1 MDKTVSAWKSL
12 LVAPALAWVALLT
25 PAHAI
30 GAEAQNEDSLTQT
43 SLAAPTTALVE
54 SEAVGALV
62 APVSSVPVVQ
72 EPLTIA
78 NTAIGVNESA
88 VEDSSAVSVA
98 DLEKAQ
104 AEEIPS
110 EGMAQVTSV
119 SQLSDVQPTDWAF
132 QALQSLVERYG
143 CIAGYPDGTFKGNR
157 ALTRYEFAAGINACL
172 DRVNELIAAGTT
184 GLATKEDLAT
194 LQKLQEEFAAELAT
208 LRGRVDALEARAT
221 ELEKNQFSTTTKLNG
236 LVWFNL
242 TGATADDGLLV
253 NATATDPFGRP
264 ELRQAGRDLAGN
276 PLVRTIN
283 DDPEITFSDLGWLSF
298 VTSFSGKDT
307 LVTQLAFGN
316 GESPANLFASAG
328 AFNTFGTPFLDQTAG
343 IQGGGN
349 DVIIRELF
357 YQFPI
362 GDNIQLAIGP
372 RVNWYRYFDGN
383 RFNFFLFGT
392 STFNSNG
399 STMLNTLDRGS
410 GAVAQIQLGKQLKLN
425 VGYLGENTEFL
436 PAGSGEGNLFNSSS
450 DPQRGLFGGTWTA
463 TAELAYSPSNSF
475 NVRLLYNRSRIEA
488 RGGQLGGVQGEPLQ
502 NGIVDAGPGFS
513 TTVDGAGFVV
523 DGGLKGSFANTLNI
537 NFDWL
542 ITKGFGIFGRY
553 SFGNVNLEPIDEDVN
568 MQTFQAGL
576 AFPDLGKK
584 GALATFSF
592 LIPFDI
598 LDGEEFFVSG
608 AGDGGTEIDLELT
621 YFYPLT
627 SNIALVPA
635 FYAIL
640 NPNNFSDNPT
650 VFVGN
655 LRAQFAF

>member
-12 LVAPALAWVALLT
+12 LVVPTLAWVALLA

-30 GAEAQNEDSLTQT
+30 GTEVQNENALPQSQAAASLVK
-43 SLAAPTTALVE
+43 PE
-54 SEAVGALV
+54 
-62 APVSSVPVVQ
+62 VVQ
-72 EPLTIA
+72 VDAVATTVNPATAAQKPLTIA
-78 NTAIGVNESA
+78 NGAIAADTAAVDES
-88 VEDSSAVSVA
+88 STVSVA
-98 DLEKAQ
+98 DLDQAQ
-104 AEEIPS
+104 PEATPS

-119 SQLSDVQPTDWAF
+119 SQLADVQPTDWAF

-143 CIAGYPDGTFKGNR
+143 CIAGYPDGNFKGNR
-157 ALTRYEFAAGINACL
+157 ALTRYEFAAGVNACL

-184 GLATKEDLAT
+184 GLATKEDLET
-194 LQKLQEEFAAELAT
+194 LKKLQEEFAAELAT
-208 LRGRVDALEARAT
+208 LRGRVDSLEARAT
-221 ELEKNQFSTTTKLNG
+221 ELEKHQFSTTTKLNA
-236 LVWFNL
+236 LVWGNI
-242 TGATADDGLLV
+242 TGAFAGDDV
-253 NATATDPFGRP
+253 KINATASDPFGRP

-276 PLVRTIN
+276 PLVRTVT

-343 IQGGGN
+343 IQGEGN
-349 DVIIRELF
+349 NVIIRELF

-362 GDNIQLAIGP
+362 GDNIQVAVGP

-383 RFNFFLFGT
+383 RFNFFLVGT

-399 STMLNTLDRGS
+399 STLLNTLDRGS
-410 GAVAQIQLGKQLKLN
+410 GAVAQVQLGKQLKFNL
-425 VGYLGENTEFL
+425 GYLGENTEFL

-450 DPQRGLFGGTWTA
+450 DPKRGLFGGTWTA

-488 RGGQLGGVQGEPLQ
+488 RGGQIGGVQGEPLQ

-513 TTVDGAGFVV
+513 TTVNGAGFVV
-523 DGGLKGSFANTLNI
+523 DGGLKGSFANTFNI

-542 ITKGFGIFGRY
+542 LSKGFGVFGRY
-553 SFGNVNLEPIDEDVN
+553 SFGNVNLEPIDKSVN
-568 MQTFQAGL
+568 VQTFQAGL
-576 AFPDLGKK
+576 AFPDLGKQ
-584 GALATFSF
+584 GALATFSAS
-592 LIPFDI
+592 IPFDVVK
-598 LDGEEFFVSG
+598 GKKYFVSG
-608 AGDGGTEIDLELT
+608 YGDGGTEIDLELT

-635 FYAIL
+635 FYAII

-650 VFVGN
+650 IFVGN
-655 LRAQFAF
+655 VRAQFAF